1 MSEWTLKEHS
11 KGELVVVVEGSDWK
25 SVCEKAF
32 NKIAKQVAIPGFR
45 KGFAPKAMLKKYI
58 TGEQIWY
65 DAIEKHANK
74 WMFDAMKE
82 KNLEPVSRPTL
93 DVRSVNDDSCE
104 LVFEFYVTP
113 EVKLGQY
120 KDLPYELGDTTVTDE
135 EIENELNRMR
145 ETYADIESTE
155 EPAVDGDTVN
165 IDYEGFKD
173 GVPFE
178 GGKAEGYDLRLGSNS
193 FIPGFEEQLIGAKA
207 GEEKELNLKFPEDY
221 HSEELAGADVVFK
234 VKVNEVKHKVL
245 PELDDDF
252 AKDIN
257 APGVETVEQLRKT
270 VTERLENNKKSAAE
284 READEKL
291 LAKVAE
297 NAEVE
302 IPQPMIDDEAEQMV
316 RQFETQIRQYG
327 MDPKQYY
334 KMLNTDPDKIA
345 ENYKE
350 DAEKAVRLR
359 LVLEQIAREEEI
371 EVSDAEL
378 EQEFHDLADMYRLDA
393 EQVRNAIDEGIV
405 KKDIANRKAVEFVKE
420 HAAKA

>member
-11 KGELVVVVEGSDWK
+11 QGELVVVVSGSDWK
-25 SVCEKAF
+25 TVCEKAF
-32 NKIAKQVAIPGFR
+32 NKIARQVTIPGFR
-45 KGFAPKAMLKKYI
+45 KGSAPKAMLKKYI
-58 TGEQIWY
+58 TGEQVWY

-82 KNLEPVSRPTL
+82 HDLEPVSRPTL
-93 DVRSVNDDSCE
+93 DVRSVNDDACE

-120 KDLPYELGDTTVTDE
+120 KDLPYELGDIAVTEE
-135 EIENELNRMR
+135 EIEAELNRMR
-145 ETYADIESTE
+145 ETYADMETTE
-155 EPAVDGDTVN
+155 EPAAEGDTVN
-165 IDYEGFKD
+165 IDFEGFRD

-178 GGKAEGYDLRLGSNS
+178 GGKGENFDLKLGSGS
-193 FIPGFEEQLIGAKA
+193 FIPGFEDQLIGAKA
-207 GEEKELNLKFPEDY
+207 GEEKELNLTFPEDY
-221 HSEELAGADVVFK
+221 GSKDLAGADAVFK
-234 VKVNEVKHKVL
+234 VKVNEVKRKVL

-270 VTERLENNKKSAAE
+270 VTERLENNKKAAAE

-291 LAKVAE
+291 FAKLAE

-302 IPQPMIDDEAEQMV
+302 IPQSMIDDEADQMV

-334 KMLNTDPDKIA
+334 KMLNTTPEAIA
-345 ENYKE
+345 ENYQAE
-350 DAEKAVRLR
+350 AEKNVRLR
-359 LVLEQIAREEEI
+359 LVFEQIARQEEI
-371 EVSDAEL
+371 TVTDEEL
-378 EQEFHDLADMYRLDA
+378 EQEFQNLADMYRLDA
-393 EQVRNAIDEGIV
+393 EQVRAAVDEEIV
-405 KKDIANRKAVEFVKE
+405 KKDIANRKAMDFVKE